1 MATILLSLLLRSDF
15 ILSVVSSRRAVF
27 SDIVV
32 ALNSSL
38 TYITRRSHAPDR
50 AKRLLNF
57 IISCFEHLAADRRLR
72 MALAQCLPVALRDNR
87 LQRVFSGDQEVYG
100 WLVRLRDAIAPPPM
114 APQPS
119 MAQLPAP
126 APSASLGL
134 GAYSRLV
141 AANSGILTEESRRTL
156 ATPRHNV
163 RQDHG
168 F

>member
-57 IISCFEHLAADRRLR
+57 IISCFEHLAADQRLR
-72 MALAQCLPVALRDNR
+72 IALGQCLPLALRDTSR
-87 LQRVFSGDQEVYG
+87 LQRVFNGDAEVYG
-100 WLVRLRDAIAPPPM
+100 WLLRLRDVIGPVPAPTPPPA
-114 APQPS
+114 APQP
-119 MAQLPAP
+119 AF
-126 APSASLGL
+126 GL
-134 GAYSRLV
+134 GAYSRLA
-141 AANSGILTEESRRTL
+141 AANQMGAEEGRRAML
-156 ATPRHNV
+156 ATRRGMPPPH
-163 RQDHG
+163 DAL
-168 F
+168 